1 MEILE
6 MKSLVEGIEGVI
18 NSFKGIL
25 VDYEGDYKP
34 LAQAITTYILDRIV
48 LDEGEMGKTINE
60 WLKHR
65 HGINYN
71 GVLARDLATAI
82 CSAKDKIIKKRIYKE
97 I

>member
-1 MEILE
+1 
-6 MKSLVEGIEGVI
+6 
-18 NSFKGIL
+18 
-25 VDYEGDYKP
+25 
-34 LAQAITTYILDRIV
+34 

-82 CSAKDKIIKKRIYKE
+82 CSAKDKIIKIGESQCKPE
-97 I
+97 